1 MTNYTKKGV
10 GETAKDLILA
20 GFSTKDVVRLVR
32 QMVEGCRISEKGV
45 RYYRWELRREG
56 YAL

>member
-20 GFSTKDVVRLVR
+20 GFATKEVVRLVR
-32 QMVEGCRISEKGV
+32 LMIRGCKITEKCV
-45 RYYRWELRREG
+45 YQYRCELRREG